1 MNPELNRVSVIARH
15 ELPAITT
22 VEVDGAVFD
31 LGEHRDFRRHAA
43 VAGFIPERAR
53 LAVAWTRLDPGRSL
67 APHVHPIRSMIIVCQ
82 GAGRLLGE
90 LERPL
95 AAGDIVLVP
104 AGCSH
109 GFAGSAPDG
118 IVALSVQFEQAG
130 LYERV
135 EEPMVR
141 PPAAAD
147 PLSPLRAYSQ
157 RRLEAHV
164 RTPYFQLLRD
174 GLLRDPRARAMF
186 LDLLQ
191 RWSATFQRLM
201 LLRQATCVDPSFAEG
216 FSRHL
221 QEEIGHDRMLVPA
234 LEEGPRCRDPIVE
247 AAGEWF
253 VAQMLTRDNA
263 EKAALV
269 HLVLEVSAHAFHSE
283 AARAFEGEAHLAPY
297 FSVHEEADDAHTQI
311 GEDLLRSLA
320 PVAHERLHAIVRDGW
335 DMLEA
340 MLDRMVVLIRRAA
353 EAS

>member
-1 MNPELNRVSVIARH
+1 MVDDTTGVRVIARH
-15 ELPAITT
+15 DIPAITT
-22 VEVDGAVFD
+22 VEVEGAVFD

-43 VAGFIPERAR
+43 MAGFIPENAR
-53 LAVAWTRLDPGRSL
+53 LAVAWTRLDPGKSL
-67 APHVHPIRSMIIVCQ
+67 APHVHPIPSMIIVCQ
-82 GAGRLLGE
+82 GEGRLLGE

-104 AGCSH
+104 AGRSH
-109 GFAGSAPDG
+109 GFSGSEPSG
-118 IVALSVQFEQAG
+118 IVALSVQFEQSG
-130 LYERV
+130 LYERA
-135 EEPMVR
+135 EAPMVR
-141 PPAAAD
+141 PPSAAD
-147 PLSPLRAYSQ
+147 PLSELVAYSR

-164 RTPYFQLLRD
+164 NTPYFQLLRG
-174 GLLRDPRARAMF
+174 GLLRSPEARAVF

-201 LLRQATCVDPSFAEG
+201 LLRQATCVEPSFAEG

-234 LEEGPRCRDPIVE
+234 LGAGPRCRDAIVE
-247 AAGEWF
+247 ATGEWF

-283 AARAFEGEAHLAPY
+283 AARAFQGEVHLAPY
-297 FSVHEEADDAHTQI
+297 FSVHGEADDGHAEL
-311 GEDLLRSLA
+311 GEELLRDLA
-320 PVAHERLHAIVRDGW
+320 PEAQERLGAIVRDGW